1 VGIVLEITG
10 WHRETDFGS
19 PATLSIA
26 RTDIVMTTAD
36 ALTFP
41 VTASG
46 DAPEFPWVLVRRGLT
61 ITLIVIGALL
71 TLWLLYNLGP
81 VAYGL
86 PAPFF
91 RRGPVAPVGV

>member
-1 VGIVLEITG
+1 
-10 WHRETDFGS
+10 
-19 PATLSIA
+19 
-26 RTDIVMTTAD
+26 MTTAD

-41 VTASG
+41 VTAADEPPSI
-46 DAPEFPWVLVRRGLT
+46 PWPLVRRGLT
-61 ITLIVIGALL
+61 IALIVIGALL

-91 RRGPVAPVGV
+91 RRGSLGPAGA